1 MPPDRAASPHHP
13 RLERAPP
20 RHPAGLPPS
29 QERDAAIL
37 YLLPRF
43 PVLSQTFVLTEW
55 SRTRR
60 RFRTELASL
69 FAEKTQVIHPLSAE
83 ASPHVHFVPLL
94 CAETLFG
101 NLALLARQPRLY
113 LRTFMRVV
121 NGSYRRPAGGSLKG
135 VLVFVKAAALARLV
149 ERLGVRHVHAH
160 FIHHPATAAWAI
172 HRLTGVSFSVT
183 AHADDL
189 FVGPALLREKVS
201 AAAFVATISEYN
213 RSFLKRLVPG
223 AGRIEVVRCGVD
235 PRLLPYRE
243 RKSRRRIVCV
253 ARLEPKKGHRD
264 LLHAIALA
272 KADVPGLSL
281 DLVGEGDEHD
291 ALVRLRDDLGLTH
304 DVRFHGPLP
313 SQQVHALL
321 YDCDLFALPAVRTR
335 VVSFRTGYMDGIP
348 VSLMEAM
355 ATGLPVVATSI
366 SGIPELV
373 IDGETGILVAA
384 GDVQALASAIVRLCE
399 EPELGVRL
407 ARRARSLVVERFNID
422 VESDRLASL
431 FESTMRKTPA
441 DETAALPGDERSRP
455 HSVGVF
461 RP

>member
-1 MPPDRAASPHHP
+1 MPPDRAAPLHRPQRGKVPPSSPA
-13 RLERAPP
+13 RPP
-20 RHPAGLPPS
+20 RPDEG
-29 QERDAAIL
+29 DAAIL

-55 SRTRR
+55 SRMRR
-60 RFRTELASL
+60 SFRIELASL
-69 FAEKTQVIHPLSAE
+69 FTEKTHVIHPLAAE
-83 ASPHVHFVPLL
+83 ASPHVRFAPLL
-94 CAETLFG
+94 GAETLLD
-101 NLALLARQPRLY
+101 NLALLIRRPRLY
-113 LRTFMRVV
+113 VSTFTRIVAS
-121 NGSYRRPAGGSLKG
+121 SYRRPAGGSLKG

-149 ERLGVRHVHAH
+149 ERLGVQHVHAH

-189 FVGPALLREKVS
+189 FIGPALLREKVS

-213 RSFLKRLVPG
+213 RSFLERVVPG
-223 AGRIEVVRCGVD
+223 FGRIEVVRCGID

-243 RKSRRRIVCV
+243 RQNRRRVVCV

-281 DLVGEGDEHD
+281 DLVGDGAERD
-291 ALVRLRDDLGLTH
+291 ALVRLSDELGLGD
-304 DVRFHGPLP
+304 DVRFHGPL
-313 SQQVHALL
+313 SSRQVHALL
-321 YDCDLFALPAVRTR
+321 YDCDLFALAAVRTR
-335 VVSFRTGYMDGIP
+335 VASFRTGYMDGIP

-355 ATGLPVVATSI
+355 ATGLPVVATSV

-373 IDGETGILVAA
+373 KEGQTGVLVAA
-384 GDVQALASAIVRLCE
+384 GDVHELAGAIVRLCK
-399 EPELGVRL
+399 EPELGIQL

-422 VESDRLASL
+422 VESDRLATL
-431 FESTMRKTPA
+431 FESAMLKG
-441 DETAALPGDERSRP
+441 ETAASPGEERSRP
-455 HSVGVF
+455 RRVGVA

>member
-1 MPPDRAASPHHP
+1 MPPDRATAPHHP
-13 RLERAPP
+13 RSERVTP
-20 RHPAGLPPS
+20 RNPTGPQPQH
-29 QERDAAIL
+29 DAVIL

-69 FAEKTQVIHPLSAE
+69 FVEKTQVIHPLSVE

-94 CAETLFG
+94 RAETLFG
-101 NLALLARQPRLY
+101 NLALLSRRPRLY
-113 LRTFMRVV
+113 LRTFMRIVA
-121 NGSYRRPAGGSLKG
+121 GSYRRPAGGSLKG
-135 VLVFVKAAALARLV
+135 VLIFLKAAALARLV

-189 FVGPALLREKVS
+189 FVGPALLRDKVS

-213 RSFLKRLVPG
+213 RSLLERLVPG

-243 RKSRRRIVCV
+243 RKGSQRRVVCV

-264 LLHAIALA
+264 LLRAIALA

-281 DLVGEGDEHD
+281 DLVGEGAESD
-291 ALVRLRDDLGLTH
+291 ALVRLSDELGLS
-304 DVRFHGPLP
+304 DQVRFHGAL
-313 SQQVHALL
+313 SSRQVHALL
-321 YDCDLFALPAVRTR
+321 YDCDLFALAAVQTR
-335 VVSFRTGYMDGIP
+335 VASFRTGHMDGIP

-355 ATGLPVVATSI
+355 ATGLPVVASSI

-373 IDGETGILVAA
+373 IDGQTGILVAA
-384 GDVQALASAIVRLCE
+384 GDVHELAGAIVRLCK
-399 EPELGVRL
+399 EPELGIRL
-407 ARRARSLVVERFNID
+407 ARRARSLVVERFNLD

-431 FESTMRKTPA
+431 FESAMRKAPA
-441 DETAALPGDERSRP
+441 SETATSPGDERSR
-455 HSVGVF
+455 HHRLGV
-461 RP
+461 P

>member
-1 MPPDRAASPHHP
+1 MPPDRAA
-13 RLERAPP
+13 APP
-20 RHPAGLPPS
+20 HPPKSETVPPS
-29 QERDAAIL
+29 SPARPPEPDGSDAAIL

-55 SRTRR
+55 SHMRR

-69 FAEKTQVIHPLSAE
+69 FAEKTQVIHPLTTE
-83 ASPHVHFVPLL
+83 ASPDVHFTPLL
-94 CAETLFG
+94 DANTLLD
-101 NLALLARQPRLY
+101 NLALLRRRPRLY
-113 LRTFMRVV
+113 LQTFMRIIAS
-121 NGSYRRPAGGSLKG
+121 SYRRPAGGSLKG
-135 VLVFVKAAALARLV
+135 VVVFVKAAALARLV

-189 FVGPALLREKVS
+189 FIGPALLHEKVS
-201 AAAFVATISEYN
+201 AASFVATISEYN
-213 RSFLKRLVPG
+213 RTFLERLVPG
-223 AGRIEVVRCGVD
+223 AGRIEVVRCGID

-243 RKSRRRIVCV
+243 RKRRRRVVCV

-272 KADVPGLSL
+272 KPDVPELSL
-281 DLVGEGDEHD
+281 DLVGEGAEQD
-291 ALVRLRDDLGLTH
+291 ALVQLSDDLGLSH
-304 DVRFHGPLP
+304 DVRFHGPLS
-313 SQQVHALL
+313 SQQVRALL
-321 YDCDLFALPAVRTR
+321 YDCDLFVLAAVRTR
-335 VVSFRTGYMDGIP
+335 VASFRTGYMDGIP

-373 IDGETGILVAA
+373 MDGQTGILVTD
-384 GDVQALASAIVRLCE
+384 GDVQALAGAIVRLCK
-399 EPELGVRL
+399 EPGLGIQL
-407 ARRARSLVVERFNID
+407 ARRARSLVVERFNLD
-422 VESDRLASL
+422 VESERLATL
-431 FESTMRKTPA
+431 FESAMPK
-441 DETAALPGDERSRP
+441 DETAASPDEERSRR
-455 HSVGVF
+455 HLVGLA

>member
-1 MPPDRAASPHHP
+1 MRPDRVTASPD
-13 RLERAPP
+13 RSRSDRAPLPSPAISP
-20 RHPAGLPPS
+20 RE
-29 QERDAAIL
+29 ERDAAIL

-55 SRTRR
+55 SRMRR
-60 RFRTELASL
+60 SFRTELASL

-83 ASPHVHFVPLL
+83 AAPHVHFIPLL
-94 CAETLFG
+94 SVETLLG
-101 NLALLARQPRLY
+101 NLALLARRPHVY
-113 LRTFMRVV
+113 VRTFMRIVV
-121 NGSYRRPAGGSLKG
+121 GSYRRPAGGSLKG

-201 AAAFVATISEYN
+201 ASAFVATISEYN
-213 RSFLKRLVPG
+213 RSLLDRMTG
-223 AGRIEVVRCGVD
+223 GEGRIEVVHCGVD
-235 PRLLPYRE
+235 PRLLAYRE
-243 RKSRRRIVCV
+243 REGRRRVVCV

-264 LLHAIALA
+264 LLRAFARA
-272 KADVPGLSL
+272 SADVPGLSL
-281 DLVGEGDEHD
+281 DLVGEGAERD
-291 ALVRLRDDLGLTH
+291 ALLRLSDELGLRH
-304 DVRFHGPLP
+304 KVRFHGAL
-313 SQQVHALL
+313 SSEQVRALL
-321 YDCDLFALPAVRTR
+321 YECDLFVLAAVRTR
-335 VVSFRTGYMDGIP
+335 VASFRTGYMDGIP

-373 IDGETGILVAA
+373 IDGRTGILVAA
-384 GDVQALASAIVRLCE
+384 GDVPELAGAIVRLCKD
-399 EPELGVRL
+399 PELGARL
-407 ARRARSLVVERFNID
+407 ARRARSLVAERFNLD
-422 VESDRLASL
+422 VESDRLANL
-431 FESTMRKTPA
+431 FESTMP
-441 DETAALPGDERSRP
+441 TAPVSEAPPCLGDERSRHRLASP
-455 HSVGVF
+455 